1 MSEPKSISPLLDG
14 FLMGSPMSSHDGII
28 CCPAIQE
35 NTDQKYIVKIISIPA
50 TQAQMDA
57 LLLAG
62 AYKDPADAMEYFR
75 KSGEAILEEA
85 KILSTL
91 SKIEGFLPYEG
102 WQMEPITRRRLGYE
116 VYLLGSYKRSLDKYV
131 RRNQVTHL
139 EAINLGL
146 DLCSALSVCRQAG
159 YIYVDLKPAN
169 IFISEKKEYRIGD
182 VGFIPIREL
191 TFATIPDRYR
201 SDYTP
206 PELSDPMVP
215 LSLTIDTFSLGMI
228 LYQLYNEG
236 QLPVIPAADSEEAI
250 AAPINADYELA
261 EIILKAIH
269 PDPEKRWTNP
279 KDMGQALVS
288 YMQRNAVNDVPITPY
303 LPLEFEEAQA
313 KEQQPEDT
321 PADTES
327 ADSPPEQA
335 ASEESP
341 QEESPQS
348 DETSLS
354 PEAASEEDSPPEAAD
369 ASPDAE
375 ENPQEPPDSEDSED
389 LEEADSLLPHEMSDE
404 LSRILEKADDL
415 IAHETPEGVVLP
427 EIPDPP
433 DPFAFVKEDSD
444 DVDDGSIPRDPLM
457 EDESDS
463 EPRKVTKK
471 FADQSGKQL
480 AKKLLTTLIVLLILA
495 GFGFGGY
502 WYYQNIY
509 RQTIRNI
516 DIDGTKQS
524 LTVSID
530 SDVDDAL
537 LQVTCSDNQ
546 GNTMTQGV
554 LNGQATFTGL
564 TPDTLYSIELSIDGF
579 HELVGKTSDIFTTDT
594 TTTILSFTPAAGEED
609 GSVVLSFTVEGEEPE
624 TWTLSYM
631 AEGEEEQVQTF
642 SGHSV
647 SVPNL
652 SIGKMYTFTLDAGDT
667 LSVSGETVLEYM
679 PSRLILAKDL
689 TVTSTG
695 NNDMTIRWNVP
706 GDVVVESWN
715 VRCYSESGYDT
726 QLTTTENQVS
736 FTDIDP
742 TFSYTV
748 EVTASGMTQPAKTS
762 ITANPI
768 NITQFT
774 MANDEDPELEVLKL
788 SWEYT
793 GSAPEGGWLVT
804 YSIDGGSV
812 SDTIKCSNASAE
824 IEPIVPSAK
833 YVFTV
838 QAADGTSVFSNVY
851 SYTTAEAEPFSENA
865 LTADKM
871 EVQLLK
877 TPEMQNWRFEDLSS
891 DVYTDEFAPGDGISL
906 VVHGTTDFYLP
917 GYPLEIL
924 YVIEDGYG
932 NVMPDLIALENRY
945 WKDLW
950 YAGDYH
956 YAELTVPKIPETPG
970 DYALYLYFNGMSVA
984 KVPFTITE

>member
-14 FLMGSPMSSHDGII
+14 FLMGSPMSGHDGIS
-28 CCPAIQE
+28 CCPAIKE

-62 AYKDPADAMEYFR
+62 AYKDPADVMEYFR
-75 KSGEAILEEA
+75 KTGEAILEEA
-85 KILSTL
+85 KTLTTL
-91 SKIEGFLPYEG
+91 SKLEGFLPYEG

-131 RRNQVTHL
+131 KRNQVTHL

-159 YIYVDLKPAN
+159 YLYVDLKPTN

-182 VGFIPIREL
+182 VGFIPIGEL
-191 TFATIPDRYR
+191 SFATIPDRYR
-201 SDYTP
+201 SAYTP

-215 LSLTIDTFSLGMI
+215 LSLTIDTFAVGMI

-236 QLPVIPAADSEEAI
+236 QLPVIPPADSEEAI

-269 PDPEKRWTNP
+269 PDPEKRWTDP

-303 LPLEFEEAQA
+303 LPLEFEEAQE
-313 KEQQPEDT
+313 KEKLSEDV
-321 PADTES
+321 PADSES
-327 ADSPPEQA
+327 ADSPPEQPESEGSPPPEEVSEA
-335 ASEESP
+335 AEEVSEEESP
-341 QEESPQS
+341 
-348 DETSLS
+348 
-354 PEAASEEDSPPEAAD
+354 PEKTDS
-369 ASPDAE
+369 SPDAGE
-375 ENPQEPPDSEDSED
+375 DAQEHPDSED
-389 LEEADSLLPHEMSDE
+389 LEETDPLLPHEMSDE

-433 DPFAFVKEDSD
+433 DPFAFAKEDSD
-444 DVDDGSIPRDPLM
+444 EIDDSGIPRDPLM
-457 EDESDS
+457 EDESDTQ
-463 EPRKVTKK
+463 PRKVTRK
-471 FADQSGKQL
+471 FAEQSGKRL
-480 AKKLLTTLIVLLILA
+480 AKKLLTTAIVLLILA
-495 GFGFGGY
+495 GLGFAGY

-509 RQTIRNI
+509 LQTIRSI
-516 DIDGTKQS
+516 DIDGTKHD
-524 LTVSID
+524 LTVNID

-537 LQVTCSDNQ
+537 LQVTCSDSQ

-554 LNGQATFTGL
+554 INGQATFTGL
-564 TPDTLYSIELSIDGF
+564 TPDTLYSIELSIEGF
-579 HELVGKTSDIFTTDT
+579 HELVGQTSDIFTTDT

-609 GSVVLSFTVEGEEPE
+609 GSVVLTFTVEGEEPE

-631 AEGEEEQVQTF
+631 AEGEEEQVHTF

-647 SVPNL
+647 SITGM
-652 SIGKMYTFTLDAGDT
+652 SIGKMYTFTLDAGDS
-667 LSVSGETVLEYM
+667 LSLSGETVLEYM

-689 TVTSTG
+689 TITSTG
-695 NNDMTIRWNVP
+695 NNDMTVHWNVP
-706 GDVVVESWN
+706 GDVVVDSWT
-715 VRCYSESGYDT
+715 VRCYNESGYDN
-726 QLTTTENQVS
+726 QLTTTETQIS

-742 TFSYTV
+742 TLSYTV

-774 MANDEDPELEVLKL
+774 MANEEDPELEVLKL

-793 GSAPEGGWLVT
+793 GSEPEGGWLLT
-804 YSIDGGSV
+804 YSIDGGSI
-812 SDTIKCSNASAE
+812 SDTVKCSDASAE
-824 IEPIVPSAK
+824 IGPIVPSAK

-865 LTADKM
+865 LTADKI

-877 TPEMQNWRFEDLSS
+877 TPEKTNWRYEDLDS
-891 DVYTDEFAPGDGISL
+891 DVYTDQFAPGDSISL
-906 VVHGTTDFYLP
+906 VLHGTTDFYLP
-917 GYPLEIL
+917 GSALDVL
-924 YVIEDGYG
+924 YVVEDAYG
-932 NVMPDLIALENRY
+932 NILPDLVTLEKRY

-956 YAELTVPKIPETPG
+956 YSELTVPKIPENSG
-970 DYALYLYFNGMSVA
+970 DYVLHLYFNGMSVA
-984 KVPFTITE
+984 EVPFTITD

>member
-28 CCPAIQE
+28 CCPAIRE

-191 TFATIPDRYR
+191 SFATIPDRYR

-215 LSLTIDTFSLGMI
+215 LNLTIDTFALGMI

-269 PDPEKRWTNP
+269 PDPEKRWTDP

-313 KEQQPEDT
+313 KEQQPEDAPT
-321 PADTES
+321 DTEP

-341 QEESPQS
+341 SEESPPS
-348 DETSLS
+348 DEISQS
-354 PEAASEEDSPPEAAD
+354 PEAASEEDSPPEATD
-369 ASPDAE
+369 ASSNAEEEPQEHPDA
-375 ENPQEPPDSEDSED
+375 ED
-389 LEEADSLLPHEMSDE
+389 LEEADTLLPHEMSDE

-433 DPFAFVKEDSD
+433 DPFAFAKEDSD
-444 DVDDGSIPRDPLM
+444 EIDDGTIPREPLM
-457 EDESDS
+457 EEESDAQ
-463 EPRKVTKK
+463 PRKVTKK
-471 FADQSGKQL
+471 FADQSGKRL
-480 AKKLLTTLIVLLILA
+480 AKKLLTTVVILLILA
-495 GFGFGGY
+495 GIGFGGY

-509 RQTIRNI
+509 RQTIRGI

-564 TPDTLYSIELSIDGF
+564 TPDTLYSIALSIDGF
-579 HELVGKTSDIFTTDT
+579 HELVGKTSDSFTTDT

-609 GSVVLSFTVEGEEPE
+609 GSVVLTFTVEGEEPE

-695 NNDMTIRWNVP
+695 NNDMTVHWNVP

-726 QLTTTENQVS
+726 QLTTTETQVS

-774 MANDEDPELEVLKL
+774 MANEEDPELDVLKL
-788 SWEYT
+788 SWTHT

-824 IEPIVPSAK
+824 IDPIVPSAK

-838 QAADGTSVFSNVY
+838 QAADSTSVFSNVY

-865 LTADKM
+865 LTADNM

-877 TPEMQNWRFEDLSS
+877 TPEKKNWRFEDLSS
-891 DVYTDEFAPGDGISL
+891 DVYTDQFAPGDGISL

-917 GYPLEIL
+917 GYPLDIL

-932 NVMPDLIALENRY
+932 NVMPELITLENRY

-956 YAELTVPKIPETPG
+956 YAELNVPKIPESSG
-970 DYALYLYFNGMSVA
+970 DYVLYLYFNGMSVA